1 MSGAGLLQG
10 SRSSPALALLGR
22 FMLASVL
29 WGGGSAFAAE
39 ARIAVSANFRDT
51 AEAIAA
57 RLEAESPHRYQVIA
71 GLLASWRVKY
81 STARLMTYLWQPTA
95 GGRSCWWI
103 ADWRRL
109 LINRFMPWESSACGG
124 RVAPA
129 PQP

>member
-29 WGGGSAFAAE
+29 WSGGSAFAAE
-39 ARIAVSANFRDT
+39 ARIAVAANFRDT

-71 GLLASWRVKY
+71 GSTGKLASQILNGAPYDVFMAADRRRPQLLVDRGLASATNQQIY
-81 STARLMTYLWQPTA
+81 A
-95 GGRSCWWI
+95 G
-103 ADWRRL
+103 
-109 LINRFMPWESSACGG
+109 ESSACGG
-124 RVAPA
+124 QWRWHPD
-129 PQP
+129 P